1 MSHQRRHHCVQVYGW
16 DGEVELSLST
26 SGPRTLGLRPD
37 YLLPA
42 RSVVR
47 TLEAQETLLPLGA
60 LLPGGLVRGGAG
72 VEAGVEDDSDRA
84 GLLVGDALPA
94 VPEVLAGDVCWPGEE
109 AVSSGA
115 VH

>member
-1 MSHQRRHHCVQVYGW
+1 MSPH
-16 DGEVELSLST
+16 
-26 SGPRTLGLRPD
+26 LGVRPD

-47 TLEAQETLLPLGA
+47 TLEPQETLLPLGA
-60 LLPGGLVRGGAG
+60 FLPGGLVRCGAG

-84 GLLVGDALPA
+84 GLLVGNAFSA
-94 VPEVLAGDVCWPGEE
+94 VPEVLAGDVSWPGEE

-115 VH
+115 VHRGLRLL